1 MENLFLLVVSLV
13 MFPMIFAV
21 PLLYSDSLLTQ
32 NKESGF
38 VSMTTAIIVT
48 VAIWVFVGY
57 YLSFNQFDTLNFH
70 EHFVNWLI
78 KWAAKPSLSE
88 ILNMLVQLDF
98 ALYAVVMFSGT
109 ALAKHTW
116 PFFMIFIPLWLLL
129 VYAPLANLIWSTSG
143 YLHSVNVLDFSG
155 GLVVHLSA
163 GVTSLVIAFTVKP
176 VRKSITK
183 SHNTNYLAT
192 VLIITGWFGFNL
204 APVGSINH
212 LTGLVVLNTLLA
224 IIFGS
229 VGWCLNSYRVEH
241 ILNMENIQNGIL
253 SGLVTSTALVGYVP
267 PYGMIAT
274 TFISGIISHTVTVYS
289 HKSPYFFDLV
299 DSFSINAIGG
309 FLGTIGLIIFANP
322 QINNLGAK
330 GLLTGNVDFA
340 LIEIFGILST
350 IVITIVGTIIA
361 HVITMYLIGNIHYK
375 ESVQ

>member
-1 MENLFLLVVSLV
+1 MENLFLLGVSLV
-13 MFPMIFAV
+13 MLPMIFAV

-229 VGWCLNSYRVEH
+229 VGWCLNAYRMEH

-253 SGLVTSTALVGYVP
+253 SGLVTSTTLVGYVP

-274 TFISGIISHTVTVYS
+274 AFISGIISQMVTVYS
-289 HKSPYFFDLV
+289 HKSRYFFDLV

-309 FLGTIGLIIFANP
+309 FLGAIGLIIFANQ
-322 QINNLGAK
+322 QINDQGAK
-330 GLLTGNVDFA
+330 GLLMGNVDFA
-340 LIEIFGILST
+340 LIELFGILST
-350 IVITIVGTIIA
+350 TVITIFGTIIA
-361 HVITMYLIGNIHYK
+361 HAITMYLIGNTHYK